1 VLEGDNKR
9 TLKPVMRDYRDRETS
24 NKRSSSMSTR
34 SKSLA
39 ALICF
44 PILLAVPSFAQGVA
58 RPPANAVVLDRS
70 PGVPQNTNPTDPIAN
85 EISLL
90 RKSLQTLNT
99 RLQAISEEL
108 LAPATQD
115 DNSNEKVKR
124 IATNLDL
131 LMHTEERAE
140 VLRKQL
146 IELIEKETSF
156 KSRMAQFDE
165 EMRPENIERALSGI
179 GTTRTP
185 ELRDTRR
192 RVLENERKG
201 IESLLNVTTQSR
213 VRLEE
218 DVRQADQLVSRLR
231 QRLFPL
237 IEKEIDK
244 INPN

>member
-24 NKRSSSMSTR
+24 NKRSSPMNTR

-44 PILLAVPSFAQGVA
+44 PILCAVPSFAQGV
-58 RPPANAVVLDRS
+58 
-70 PGVPQNTNPTDPIAN
+70 PQDTNPTDPIAN

>member
-1 VLEGDNKR
+1 MNVR
-9 TLKPVMRDYRDRETS
+9 P
-24 NKRSSSMSTR
+24 
-34 SKSLA
+34 KSLA

-44 PILLAVPSFAQGVA
+44 PILFAVPSLAQSVA
-58 RPPANAVVLDRS
+58 RPTAEAAVLDRS
-70 PGVPQNTNPTDPIAN
+70 PGVPQNTNPADPIAN

-115 DNSNEKVKR
+115 DKSGEKVKR

-156 KSRMAQFDE
+156 KSRLAQLDE
-165 EMRPENIERALSGI
+165 DMRPENIERALSGV
-179 GTTRTP
+179 GTTRTL

-201 IESLLNVTTQSR
+201 IETLLNVTTQSR
-213 VRLEE
+213 IRLEE

-237 IEKEIDK
+237 IEREIDK